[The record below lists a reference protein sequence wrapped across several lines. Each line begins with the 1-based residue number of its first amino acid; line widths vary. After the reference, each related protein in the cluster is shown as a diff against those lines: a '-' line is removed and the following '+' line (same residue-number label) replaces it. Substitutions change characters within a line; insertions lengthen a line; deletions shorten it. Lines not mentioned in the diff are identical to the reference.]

1 MSSTNPVAN
10 VSPFPD
16 GGALEES
23 LKASDG
29 YELFYRRWSPPPS
42 VPVRSRI
49 CLLHGIQS
57 HSGWYGFSSRQ
68 LADQGHEV
76 WFPDRRG
83 SGRNQQDRGHV
94 DHWRRLVAD
103 VVQFLQKLHT
113 LSNTKNPVPVI
124 LMGVSWGGR
133 LATAVAGHRPE
144 LVEGL
149 GLLYPALVPR
159 IRPTRWQKF
168 RLGLAKTFG
177 KHRISV
183 PVPLDDPALFTQDPV
198 WQAAIRDD
206 PWALHEVTTG
216 FLIANRELDAQ
227 IHQATE
233 QIRCPALMMLAGQDR
248 IIDNPQT
255 RALFEQFRHARRTL
269 REYPT
274 AYHTLEFEPDRQQF
288 VNDLAKWLD
297 EVVSTRNR

>member
-1 MSSTNPVAN
+1 MLPTQPVAAL
-10 VSPFPD
+10 SRFPD
-16 GGALEES
+16 GGAIEGT

-29 YELFYRRWSPPPS
+29 YELFYRRWSPPQAVS
-42 VPVRSRI
+42 VRSRI
-49 CLLHGIQS
+49 CVLHGIQS
-57 HSGWYGFSSRQ
+57 HSGWYGYSSRQ
-68 LADQGHEV
+68 LADCGHEV

-83 SGRNQQDRGHV
+83 SGKNQINRGHA

-103 VVQFLQKLHT
+103 VVQFLHQLRGMST
-113 LSNTKNPVPVI
+113 AANPVPVI

-133 LATAVAGHRPE
+133 LATAVAGQRPE

-168 RLGLAKTFG
+168 RLGLAKLFG

-183 PVPLDDPALFTQDPV
+183 PIPLDDPALFTQDPV

-216 FLIANRELDAQ
+216 FLIANRELDAL
-227 IHQATE
+227 IRQAAE

-248 IIDNPQT
+248 IIENPQT
-255 RALFEQFRHARRTL
+255 RALFEQFRHARRTF

-274 AYHTLEFEPDRQQF
+274 ACHTLEFEPDRQQY